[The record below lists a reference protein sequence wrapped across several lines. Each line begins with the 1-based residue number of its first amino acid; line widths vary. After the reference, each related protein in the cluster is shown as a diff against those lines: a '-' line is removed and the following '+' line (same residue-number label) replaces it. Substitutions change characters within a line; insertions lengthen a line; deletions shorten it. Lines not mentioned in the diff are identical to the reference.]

1 MAEPFSLAARLR
13 SVSHALRGLRGL
25 AAEHNCRVHAVA
37 TVLVVMAGVVVGVHR
52 LEWMLLIA
60 AIGLVWM
67 AEAFNTAL
75 ERLADAVSPA
85 PHPLIGEAKDIAA
98 AAVLLA
104 AVTALCLGGWVF
116 VPYLCASWSGE

>member
-1 MAEPFSLAARLR
+1 MAEQFSIAARIR
-13 SVSHALRGLRGL
+13 SVSHALKGLREL

-37 TVLVVMAGVVVGVHR
+37 TVLVIVAGVVAGVHR

-75 ERLADAVSPA
+75 ERLADAVSPV

-104 AVTALCLGGWVF
+104 AVTALCLGGGVF
-116 VPYLCASWSGE
+116 MPYLCESLSGG